1 MKLINLYHWT
11 VFSNFSIEFDFLLL
25 ILNLHLQSAC
35 LFFFSLHCT
44 QFQALTVSCLF
55 RQLSV
60 VCHYSYNLSYMESKL
75 WQSLFTDL
83 CIVLWLPNVSK
94 HICMYIRN
102 DRWSTV
108 LCRSGININTIKM
121 PTDYN
126 SSENLRC
133 CSAASI
139 CLFECGHVY
148 MSTFKKTYGDALPLG
163 RS

>member
-1 MKLINLYHWT
+1 MKLINLYQGPYSAIL
-11 VFSNFSIEFDFLLL
+11 VQSL
-25 ILNLHLQSAC
+25 ISCCWYWICTCNPLAC
-35 LFFFSLHCT
+35 SFFSLHCT
-44 QFQALTVSCLF
+44 QFQALTVICLF

-60 VCHYSYNLSYMESKL
+60 VCHYSYLSYVESKL

-83 CIVLWLPNVSK
+83 CIVLWLPNVNK

-108 LCRSGININTIKM
+108 LCRYVININTIKI

-139 CLFECGHVY
+139 HVHIQ
-148 MSTFKKTYGDALPLG
+148 KDI
-163 RS
+163 